1 VEFEGLNGLFGSIA
15 TMYVWRDEL
24 IPDLPLVH
32 YGSLEF
38 GADFI
43 VEDLEIN
50 VVPTVGKAVHDGA
63 VGGQWMFVGP
73 VDIWG
78 AEDCIAAAVEGD
90 GDVLVATAS
99 LDGESPGVVGVE
111 LGKREVHDVELVG
124 GGQCGE
130 LVDGVFWFVS
140 G

>member
-1 VEFEGLNGLFGSIA
+1 MGFEGLNCLLGCIA
-15 TMYVWRDEL
+15 TMYFRRDKL

-32 YGSLEF
+32 YGGLEF

-43 VEDLEIN
+43 VEDLDID
-50 VVPTVGKAVHDGA
+50 VVPKVGEAVHDGV
-63 VGGQWMFVGP
+63 VGSQSMFVGP

-78 AEDCIAAAVEGD
+78 AEDCIAVTVEGD
-90 GDVLVATAS
+90 GDVLVAAAS

-111 LGKREVHDVELVG
+111 RGKWEVYDVELIG
-124 GGQCGE
+124 GGQCGG
-130 LVDGVFWFVS
+130 LVDGVIWLNS